1 MVWRGE
7 LEAQPRALNF
17 SPPDTPPTE
26 VRLGDLLLESI
37 GYADD
42 LIIFVHSLQDLQ
54 KRINQLATYY
64 DKWGLTVNLKKTK
77 VMRLVGRGGAD
88 KIRFKGRTVEWV
100 ESYRYLSCEVF
111 SDMNPRKSVT
121 ARLEAAERG
130 VQGAIDSV
138 RCGLVLCKQCAEAIA
153 SNRRPPDALVL
164 RWNGDPRMTE
174 AYSPLLPIPEVLTPD
189 WTTDLGIV
197 DAALIASLIAKVRI
211 VAWIF
216 KVTPAGIEVSRQSAL
231 RGHQHIRGGKTFFP
245 QDVNAIQACLEARE

>member
-1 MVWRGE
+1 METEKVLRVNSLSWLSNLFLSVVVENAPRVFDYPPPFTSLTGLVLSGDGLLNETSLKE
-7 LEAQPRALNF
+7 LPSRFL
-17 SPPDTPPTE
+17 
-26 VRLGDLLLESI
+26 RLD
-37 GYADD
+37 
-42 LIIFVHSLQDLQ
+42 
-54 KRINQLATYY
+54 
-64 DKWGLTVNLKKTK
+64 
-77 VMRLVGRGGAD
+77 
-88 KIRFKGRTVEWV
+88 
-100 ESYRYLSCEVF
+100 
-111 SDMNPRKSVT
+111 
-121 ARLEAAERG
+121 
-130 VQGAIDSV
+130 DSV